1 MMSVRD
7 GDPIYFYELHEGDDE
22 LYTDVLLVH
31 DAEYDE
37 DEFLELVLEARA
49 RVMERFEQDSLVEAV
64 AADLA
69 EHHGF
74 LVVDDNQLRAAVN
87 VSATEDETRIAET
100 GAGPGVAEAE
110 EAEGD
115 FRSLL
120 VDLDR
125 EDARWRN

>member
-1 MMSVRD
+1 MSVRD
-7 GDPIYFYELHEGDDE
+7 GDQIYFYELHEGDDE
-22 LYTDVLLVH
+22 LFTDVLLVH

-37 DEFLELVLEARA
+37 AEFLELVVEARA
-49 RVMERFEQDSLVEAV
+49 RVLEHFEQDTLVEAV

-69 EHHGF
+69 RNHGF
-74 LVVDDNQLRAAVN
+74 LVVDDRQLRVAVN
-87 VSATEDETRIAET
+87 VSAQEGETRLAEVETAGGVGEADEGEDE
-100 GAGPGVAEAE
+100 
-110 EAEGD
+110 

>member
-1 MMSVRD
+1 MSVRD
-7 GDPIYFYELHEGDDE
+7 GDQIYFYELHEGDDE
-22 LYTDVLLVH
+22 LLTDVLLVH

-37 DEFLELVLEARA
+37 AEFLELVVEARA
-49 RVMERFEQDSLVEAV
+49 RVLEHFEQDTLVEAV

-69 EHHGF
+69 RNHGF
-74 LVVDDNQLRAAVN
+74 LVLDDRQLRVAVN
-87 VSATEDETRIAET
+87 VSAQEGETRLAEVET
-100 GAGPGVAEAE
+100 AGGAGE
-110 EAEGD
+110 EDDESE